1 MKKIVFLDPQ
11 VMMMMGT
18 TYQVGD
24 YEDYT
29 SFAIVN
35 TPGYETFSGYL
46 PFPYREGMG

>member
-24 YEDYT
+24 YDDYT
-29 SFAIVN
+29 SLAIVN
-35 TPGYETFSGYL
+35 TPGYETLTIDDKDASN
-46 PFPYREGMG
+46 